1 MINKELEY
9 TLKDGIYYPN
19 IELNEEKPIIL
30 NTYGRMRLNFLKE
43 HKKALYDCMLMNGTL
58 SSHLESMQNEATR
71 QVEDLIDK
79 LKATSELT
87 EDMKNTDQ
95 LKWVGIMN
103 TIKTQAEEVVYTNIV
118 YN

>member
-19 IELNEEKPIIL
+19 IEVNEERPVTL
-30 NTYGRMRLNFLKE
+30 NKYGRMRLNFLKE
-43 HKKALYDCMLMNGTL
+43 HKNALYDYMLMNGTL
-58 SSHLESMQNEATR
+58 SSHLENVQNEATK

-87 EDMKNTDQ
+87 EDIKNSNP
-95 LKWVGIMN
+95 LKWAGIMN
-103 TIKTQAEEVVYTNIV
+103 TIKNQAEEMILNNLI